1 MSEASNDR
9 RRPTSLS
16 AETRSSE
23 SRNSTCRPV
32 AAANPGDLVLMDNLQ
47 VMHRGM
53 GGYGDHPRLLY
64 RCQARVPVS
73 G

>member
-1 MSEASNDR
+1 MNTWS
-9 RRPTSLS
+9 
-16 AETRSSE
+16 
-23 SRNSTCRPV
+23 
-32 AAANPGDLVLMDNLQ
+32 PGDLVLMDNLQ

-73 G
+73 R